1 MSDDKLSHIFEVLGK
16 IMLILMVLW
25 VICILIGVPIYLA
38 LGGR

>member
-1 MSDDKLSHIFEVLGK
+1 MSDDKLSHIFEILGK

-25 VICILIGVPIYLA
+25 VISFLIGAPIYLA